1 LATTKTIVAPRD
13 LAENLAHE
21 ADSMKGEDVAI
32 LEVADVLFITD
43 YFVLITAQ
51 TNRQSRAIAAAL
63 QDMVKPLIGEK
74 GRLEGEQNSD
84 WILLDFDTVI
94 AHIFTPDAREFY
106 NLENLWAEEENAKS
120 DVTLT

>member
-1 LATTKTIVAPRD
+1 MATTKTIVAPRD
-13 LAENLAHE
+13 LAEKLAHE

-94 AHIFTPDAREFY
+94 VHIFTPDAREFY
-106 NLENLWAEEENAKS
+106 NLENLWAEEESAKS
-120 DVTLT
+120 DVT

>member
-1 LATTKTIVAPRD
+1 
-13 LAENLAHE
+13 
-21 ADSMKGEDVAI
+21 MKGEDVAI

-94 AHIFTPDAREFY
+94 VHIFTPDAREFY